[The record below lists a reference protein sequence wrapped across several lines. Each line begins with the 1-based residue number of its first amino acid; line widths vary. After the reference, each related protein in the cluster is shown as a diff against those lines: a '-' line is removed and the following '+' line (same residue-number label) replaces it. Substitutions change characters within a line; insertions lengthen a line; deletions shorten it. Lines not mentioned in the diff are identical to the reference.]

1 MTWHLRG
8 LSPTFNS
15 IADFASGKIIYLFY
29 ILPLHVANV
38 ETHIPALLV
47 QMGQIKVHGTWDPGH
62 RHQTDRDRVTK
73 GHLCL
78 SLHCAQRSGKRILQ
92 GNCYCA
98 LVPYPLLPK
107 SLKQQGF
114 HTDREYV
121 VDLLYLFDAQ
131 HRGVKDRLSGICWT
145 DEMQNISHS
154 WENISCT
161 GEINIYFSCAGKHVT
176 NKWHAPFF

>member
-8 LSPTFNS
+8 LSPAFNS

-62 RHQTDRDRVTK
+62 RHQTDIDRVTK

-114 HTDREYV
+114 HTESMW
-121 VDLLYLFDAQ
+121 LTCC
-131 HRGVKDRLSGICWT
+131 ICLTLNTEELKT
-145 DEMQNISHS
+145 DYQAFVELMKCRI
-154 WENISCT
+154 
-161 GEINIYFSCAGKHVT
+161 
-176 NKWHAPFF
+176 